1 MKCFTSFTLFAFLFV
16 TTTLWGQLSYQNQ
29 GEVETDSQ
37 GHVIEKL
44 DYNRRL
50 DIKGKEMPKMSEIS
64 KEWAE
69 RERMKKVAAKVGPW
83 FDAIQRLEVDQT
95 KAEASHDKDGGGL
108 AGDGVDQKAS
118 APGHSG
124 MGMAAYIETMRIFNS
139 NLEMGGNGE
148 KEAKQL
154 IAALEELLY
163 RRGGEVLCGP
173 SYGVSIKYPL
183 DLLLVRYQSRKAQT
197 LPMKELYAAKSADL
211 WPGKVPHGAERVT
224 KTVTLYP
231 NDSGWLSTGL
241 YVPPGE
247 VITVKTSSL
256 TGNLTA
262 RIGCHSDQL
271 NPQIVP
277 LDEDGNPLKDEV
289 PNLAKVKMGWEQA
302 TDNRP
307 LWRWP
312 DMTRSFHIKKKKEEI
327 GHVLGGVLWF
337 QWSGGKKPMKV
348 EISGCVQM
356 PWFRLGIDTNEEW
369 NETISKY
376 PAPWAEIQTKLI
388 TLTVE
393 SKHVRHV
400 KNMEALAQWWG
411 KAAAIVLRVAGQP
424 LPTDSESHNYREFK
438 REWGINE
445 KNELVRLHE
454 EFPFDAEEEFR
465 DRFTTP
471 PPPPNAE
478 DFASNE
484 DAEAFAKAQAEH
496 DKRYGITTEEQLPT
510 TESVSDY
517 GQRRALTKPT
527 REKEPGAPVYF
538 RIVDDTQIS
547 IGAGH
552 SGYPIMCIHWG
563 GGMTNLKGLQKQ
575 GSWGALHE
583 MGHNMGNGANG
594 IYALPGNGEV
604 ICNFYGTCVMHLL
617 NGTPFP
623 HIKPDSWAGVH
634 KRMVA
639 GEREIWKNAD
649 VFQRL
654 VFYMTLAHYFG
665 VESAIKVVNDRSDK
679 YPTAAVGDRLCCAWS
694 KAIQRDLTPYFEMWG
709 LPLTKP
715 TYTFTQDWAPWPTA
729 AEKDGIFI
737 TKVKSRYG
745 EESTEIEISHPEEVK
760 TRRQLRDRAF
770 IEKAKADLEAEKAKQ

>member
-1 MKCFTSFTLFAFLFV
+1 MFV
-16 TTTLWGQLSYQNQ
+16 ASMAIISHGALEFQNT

-44 DYNRRL
+44 DYNRRIDL
-50 DIKGKEMPKMSEIS
+50 KGKELPKGSEIH

-83 FDAIQRLEVDQT
+83 FDAIQKLEIDQST
-95 KAEASHDKDGGGL
+95 AEATHDKDGGGL
-108 AGDGVDQKAS
+108 AGDGIDQKKTS
-118 APGHSG
+118 PGHTG
-124 MGMAAYIETMRIFNS
+124 AGMAAYIETMRIFNS
-139 NLEMGGNGE
+139 NLDMGGNAG
-148 KEAKQL
+148 KDAKQL

-173 SYGVSIKYPL
+173 QYGVSIKYPL

-224 KTVTLYP
+224 KTVVLYP

-247 VITVKTSSL
+247 VITIKTSSL
-256 TGNLTA
+256 SGNLVA
-262 RIGCHSDQL
+262 RVGCHSDRL
-271 NPQIVP
+271 DPQIVP
-277 LDEDGNPLKDEV
+277 LDEDGTPLKDEV
-289 PNLAKVKMGWEQA
+289 PNIAKIKMGWEQA

-312 DMTRSFHIKKKKEEI
+312 EMTRSFNIKRKKEEI

-337 QWSGGKKPMKV
+337 QWSGGSRPLKV
-348 EISGCVQM
+348 EVSGCVQM
-356 PWFRLGIDTNEEW
+356 PWFRLGIDTNEDW
-369 NETISKY
+369 INTISKY

-393 SKHVRHV
+393 SKHVRHI

-411 KAAAIVLRVAGQP
+411 KAAAIVLRVAGHP
-424 LPTDSESHNYREFK
+424 LPTDSEARNYREFK
-438 REWGINE
+438 REWGIDQDNQ
-445 KNELVRLHE
+445 LVRMNE
-454 EFPFDAEEEFR
+454 EFPLDSEEEFR
-465 DRFTTP
+465 VRYVNPTP
-471 PPPPNAE
+471 DAPKAE
-478 DFASNE
+478 DFESE
-484 DAEAFAKAQAEH
+484 EEAEAATAFAEALEAH
-496 DKRYGITTEEQLPT
+496 RKRYGSPEEEPLI
-510 TESVSDY
+510 TESVSNY
-517 GQRRALTKPT
+517 GERRALTTPT
-527 REKEPGAPVYF
+527 REKEGRAPVTF

-563 GGMTNLKGLQKQ
+563 GGMTNLKGLQRS

-583 MGHNMGNGANG
+583 MGHNMNNGVNG

-623 HIKPDSWAGVH
+623 HIRPELWEGVN

-639 GEREIWKNAD
+639 GEANVWTNAD
-649 VFQRL
+649 VGQRL
-654 VFYMTLAHYFG
+654 VFYMALAHYFG
-665 VESAIKVVNDRSDK
+665 VESAMAVVNDRSDK
-679 YPTAAVGDRLCCAWS
+679 YPTDAVGDRLCCAWS
-694 KAIQRDLTPYFEMWG
+694 KAVKRDLTPYFEMWG
-709 LPLTKP
+709 LPLSKP

-729 AEKDGIFI
+729 EEKDAVFI
-737 TKVKSRYG
+737 IKATSRYG
-745 EESTEIEISHPEEVK
+745 TETPILEISNPEEVK

-770 IEKAKADLEAEKAKQ
+770 IEKAKAALEAEKASE